1 VVDDAP
7 RIFGGRYEV
16 GELIGRGGMAEV
28 HIGHD
33 TRLGRT
39 VAIKILR
46 SDLARDPSF
55 QARFRREAQAA
66 ASLNH
71 PAIVAVYDTGEDV
84 SVEPSGAVAHVP
96 FIVMEYVEGH
106 TVRDILRDGAA
117 VPIEEAIEITSG
129 VLSALEYSHH
139 AGIVHRD
146 IKPANVMLTPTGAVK
161 VMDFGIARAM
171 ADAAGTMTQTQAVIG
186 TAQYLS
192 PEQARGEQVDTR
204 SDLYST
210 GCLLFELL
218 TGRPPF
224 IGDSP
229 VAVAYQHARETAQPP
244 STFASDVP
252 ESLDRITM
260 KALAKD
266 REQRYA
272 TAADFRSDLEVAQRG
287 GQISAPAVGFLG
299 AAAAG
304 AALGA
309 GAAGAANRFAE
320 SPAAATQVIGTGTA
334 PAQVAPPASAAGWAP
349 LGLDDGSRTTAGPG
363 TGGPYRRDNQES
375 QGRPWLIWL
384 FVAIAAAA
392 IIGIFLLLNRGDP
405 AGPTAPATVEVP
417 AVVGQTEEVARAAIE
432 GAELKFVRHQE
443 PSTDPKGQATRTSPE
458 EGIAVEVN
466 SEVEV
471 WISTGPDAIEVPGGL
486 KNFTQQQA
494 KDTLAAAGFDVGT
507 IVWLTKN
514 DPEVVQG
521 NVIDTDPVAGTPVS
535 PDDPITVYT
544 STGLVDLPSLLTMTQ
559 QAALDTLARFTP
571 VEDSADDD
579 PDRAQAQR
587 DRHERMAQD
596 ASSLISFLQRVGA
609 TLDGFVE
616 APTWLDLGARV
627 WDAIAEYHLGTPWWR
642 GDPAERQAHQRLREI
657 LLGELPALDDLAG
670 ALGAVAPRP
679 DVVVLQQVLA
689 RDLQTE
695 VVLGL
700 VEVEVAVPRL
710 TPALR

>member
-1 VVDDAP
+1 MVDDAP
-7 RIFGGRYEV
+7 RILGGRYEV

-244 STFASDVP
+244 SAFASDVP

-272 TAADFRSDLEVAQRG
+272 SAADFRSDLEAAQRG

-309 GAAGAANRFAE
+309 GAAAAANRFAE
-320 SPAAATQVIGTGTA
+320 SPAAATQVIGAGTA
-334 PAQVAPPASAAGWAP
+334 PAQVVPPAAAAGWAP

-363 TGGPYRRDNQES
+363 AGGPYRRDDADDRA
-375 QGRPWLIWL
+375 RPWLMWL
-384 FVAIAAAA
+384 LIAIAAAA
-392 IIGIFLLLNRGDP
+392 IIGIFLLLTKGDP
-405 AGPTAPATVEVP
+405 AGPAAPVTVEVP
-417 AVVGQTEEVARAAIE
+417 AVVGETEEDARTAIE
-432 GAELKFVRHQE
+432 DLDLKFVRHQE
-443 PSTDPKGQATRTSPE
+443 PSTEVPKDQVTRTSPE
-458 EGIAVEVN
+458 EGTPVEVG
-466 SEVEV
+466 SDVDV
-471 WISTGPDAIEVPGGL
+471 WISTGPDAIEMPGGL

-521 NVIDTDPVAGTPVS
+521 NVIDTDPVAGTLVLPG
-535 PDDPITVYT
+535 DPITVYT

-559 QAALDTLARFTP
+559 QAALDTLTP
-571 VEDSADDD
+571 LRLPSTITEEASDQPVGTVIRQTPGAGLVAQGTSVEIVVAVAPVIVQVAVPDVTGKSYSA
-579 PDRAQAQR
+579 AA
-587 DRHERMAQD
+587 A
-596 ASSLISFLQRVGA
+596 
-609 TLDGFVE
+609 
-616 APTWLDLGARV
+616 
-627 WDAIAEYHLGTPWWR
+627 
-642 GDPAERQAHQRLREI
+642 
-657 LLGELPALDDLAG
+657 
-670 ALGAVAPRP
+670 ALGAAN
-679 DVVVLQQVLA
+679 LN
-689 RDLQTE
+689 
-695 VVLGL
+695 
-700 VEVEVAVPRL
+700 AVPIEDIFDP
-710 TPALR
+710 TIPAGKVVKTDPAVGQMVDEGTSVTVYVSKGVGP

>member
-1 VVDDAP
+1 MVDDAP
-7 RIFGGRYEV
+7 RILGGRYEV
-16 GELIGRGGMAEV
+16 GELIGRGGIAEV

-106 TVRDILRDGAA
+106 TVRDILRDAAA

-244 STFASDVP
+244 STFAADVP

-272 TAADFRSDLEVAQRG
+272 SAADFRSDLEVAQRG
-287 GQISAPAVGFLG
+287 GQISAPALGFLG

-309 GAAGAANRFAE
+309 GAAAAANRFAE
-320 SPAAATQVIGTGTA
+320 SPTAATQVIGAGTA
-334 PAQVAPPASAAGWAP
+334 PAQVVPPAAAAGWAP

-363 TGGPYRRDNQES
+363 AGGPYRRDDADDRA
-375 QGRPWLIWL
+375 RPWLMWL
-384 FVAIAAAA
+384 LIAIAAAA
-392 IIGIFLLLNRGDP
+392 IIGIFLLLTKDP
-405 AGPTAPATVEVP
+405 AGPTAPVTVEVP
-417 AVVGQTEEVARAAIE
+417 AVVGQPEEDARTAIE
-432 GAELKFVRHQE
+432 DLDLKFVRHQE
-443 PSTDPKGQATRTSPE
+443 PSTEVPKDQVTRTSPE
-458 EGIAVEVN
+458 EGTPVEVR

-544 STGLVDLPSLLTMTQ
+544 STGLVELPSLLTMTQ
-559 QAALDTLARFTP
+559 QAALDTLAPLRLPSRITEEESDQP
-571 VEDSADDD
+571 VGTVIRQNPAAGLVAQGTSVEIVIAVAPAPEMVRI
-579 PDRAQAQR
+579 PDLKGETCKA
-587 DRHERMAQD
+587 
-596 ASSLISFLQRVGA
+596 
-609 TLDGFVE
+609 
-616 APTWLDLGARV
+616 
-627 WDAIAEYHLGTPWWR
+627 AIDKL
-642 GDPAERQAHQRLREI
+642 
-657 LLGELPALDDLAG
+657 G
-670 ALGAVAPRP
+670 ALGLNSTCEDAAGTPVPDAALDTAKVESSDPVSGT
-679 DVVVLQQVLA
+679 DVVVPGP
-689 RDLQTE
+689 
-695 VVLGL
+695 VVL
-700 VEVEVAVPRL
+700 VVKP
-710 TPALR
+710 

>member
-1 VVDDAP
+1 MVDDAP
-7 RIFGGRYEV
+7 RILGGRYEV

-106 TVRDILRDGAA
+106 TVRDILHDGAA
-117 VPIEEAIEITSG
+117 VPLEEAVEITSG

-244 STFASDVP
+244 SAFASDVP

-260 KALAKD
+260 KALVKD

-272 TAADFRSDLEVAQRG
+272 SAADFRSDLEAAERG
-287 GQISAPAVGFLG
+287 GQISAPAVGVLG
-299 AAAAG
+299 AGAAG
-304 AALGA
+304 AALGV
-309 GAAGAANRFAE
+309 AAAANRFAE
-320 SPAAATQVIGTGTA
+320 SPAAATQVISAGMA
-334 PAQVAPPASAAGWAP
+334 PAQVLPPAAAAGWAP
-349 LGLDDGSRTTAGPG
+349 LGLDDGSRTAAGPG
-363 TGGPYRRDNQES
+363 TGGPYRRDDDDDRA
-375 QGRPWLIWL
+375 RPWLIWL
-384 FVAIAAAA
+384 LIAIAAAA
-392 IIGIFLLLNRGDP
+392 IVGIFLLLTTGDPAGP
-405 AGPTAPATVEVP
+405 AGPTAPVTVEVP
-417 AVVGQTEEVARAAIE
+417 AVVGQPEEDARTAIE
-432 GAELKFVRHQE
+432 DLDLKFVRHQE
-443 PSTDPKGQATRTSPE
+443 PSTDFPKGQVTRTNPE
-458 EGIAVEVN
+458 AGTPVEARSDVD
-466 SEVEV
+466 V
-471 WISTGPDAIEVPGGL
+471 WISTGPDQIEVPGGL
-486 KNFTQQQA
+486 RNFTQQQA

-507 IVWLTKN
+507 LVWLTKN
-514 DPEVVQG
+514 DPEVAQG
-521 NVIDTDPVAGTPVS
+521 NVIDTDPVAGTLVS

-559 QAALDTLARFTP
+559 QAALDTLAPLRLPSRITEEESDQP
-571 VEDSADDD
+571 VGTVIRQNPAAGLVAQGTSVEIVVAVAPAPETVRV
-579 PDRAQAQR
+579 PDLKGETCKA
-587 DRHERMAQD
+587 
-596 ASSLISFLQRVGA
+596 
-609 TLDGFVE
+609 
-616 APTWLDLGARV
+616 
-627 WDAIAEYHLGTPWWR
+627 AIDKL
-642 GDPAERQAHQRLREI
+642 
-657 LLGELPALDDLAG
+657 G
-670 ALGAVAPRP
+670 ALGLNSTCEDAAGTPVPDAALDTAKVESSDPVSGT
-679 DVVVLQQVLA
+679 DVVVPGP
-689 RDLQTE
+689 
-695 VVLGL
+695 VVL
-700 VEVEVAVPRL
+700 VVKP
-710 TPALR
+710 

>member
-1 VVDDAP
+1 MVDDAP
-7 RIFGGRYEV
+7 RILGGRYEV

-272 TAADFRSDLEVAQRG
+272 SAADFRSDLEVAQRG
-287 GQISAPAVGFLG
+287 GQISAPAVGVL
-299 AAAAG
+299 G

-309 GAAGAANRFAE
+309 GAGAAANRFAE
-320 SPAAATQVIGTGTA
+320 SPAAATQVIGAGMA
-334 PAQVAPPASAAGWAP
+334 PAQVVPPAAAAGWAP
-349 LGLDDGSRTTAGPG
+349 LGLDDGSRTVAGPG
-363 TGGPYRRDNQES
+363 TGGPYRRDDDDRA
-375 QGRPWLIWL
+375 RPWLMWL
-384 FVAIAAAA
+384 LIAIAAAA
-392 IIGIFLLLNRGDP
+392 IIGIFLLLTNGDP
-405 AGPTAPATVEVP
+405 AGPTGPATVEVP
-417 AVVGQTEEVARAAIE
+417 AVVGETEEVARAAIE
-432 GAELKFVRHQE
+432 DADLKFVRHQE
-443 PSTDPKGQATRTSPE
+443 PSTDVPKGQATQTNPE
-458 EGIAVEVN
+458 EGTAVDVN
-466 SEVEV
+466 SEVDV
-471 WISTGPDAIEVPGGL
+471 WISTGPDQIEVPGGL

-494 KDTLAAAGFDVGT
+494 KDALAAAGFNVGT

-521 NVIDTDPVAGTPVS
+521 NVIDTDPVAGTLVS

-559 QAALDTLARFTP
+559 QAALDTLAPLRLPSMITEEASDQPEGTVIRQNPSAGLVAQGTSVEIVVAIPAAPEQVQVPDLFNLKEATAIERLAQYSLNSKVEYVETTEIPEGRVIDSTP
-571 VEDSADDD
+571 
-579 PDRAQAQR
+579 
-587 DRHERMAQD
+587 
-596 ASSLISFLQRVGA
+596 
-609 TLDGFVE
+609 
-616 APTWLDLGARV
+616 
-627 WDAIAEYHLGTPWWR
+627 
-642 GDPAERQAHQRLREI
+642 
-657 LLGELPALDDLAG
+657 LAG
-670 ALGAVAPRP
+670 TAVA
-679 DVVVLQQVLA
+679 VG
-689 RDLQTE
+689 TE
-695 VVLGL
+695 VTIR
-700 VEVEVAVPRL
+700 VAKAP
-710 TPALR
+710 PAP

>member
-1 VVDDAP
+1 MVDDAP
-7 RIFGGRYEV
+7 RILGGRYEV

-106 TVRDILRDGAA
+106 TVRDILRNGAA

-272 TAADFRSDLEVAQRG
+272 SAADFRSDLEVAQRG
-287 GQISAPAVGFLG
+287 GQISAPAVGVLG

-309 GAAGAANRFAE
+309 GAAAASTRFNE
-320 SPAAATQVIGTGTA
+320 SPAAATQVIGAGMA
-334 PAQVAPPASAAGWAP
+334 PAQVVPPAAPAGWAP
-349 LGLDDGSRTTAGPG
+349 LGLDDGRTAAGPG
-363 TGGPYRRDNQES
+363 TGGPYRRDDADDRA
-375 QGRPWLIWL
+375 RPWLMWL
-384 FVAIAAAA
+384 LIAIAAAA
-392 IIGIFLLLNRGDP
+392 IIGIFLLLQKGDP
-405 AGPTAPATVEVP
+405 AGPTGPATVEVP
-417 AVVGQTEEVARAAIE
+417 AVVGETEEVARAAIE
-432 GAELKFVRHQE
+432 DLDLKFVRHQE
-443 PSTDPKGQATRTSPE
+443 PSTDFPKGQATRTNPE
-458 EGIAVEVN
+458 EGTAVEVN

-494 KDTLAAAGFDVGT
+494 KDTLAAAGFNVGT
-507 IVWLTKN
+507 LVWLTKN
-514 DPEVVQG
+514 DPEVLQG
-521 NVIDTDPVAGTPVS
+521 NVIDTDPVAGTLVS
-535 PDDPITVYT
+535 PDDPLTVYT

-559 QAALDTLARFTP
+559 QAALDALTP
-571 VEDSADDD
+571 LRLPSTITNEVSDQPEGTVIRQSPGAGLVAQGTSVEIVVAVAPVIVQVAVPDVTGKSYSA
-579 PDRAQAQR
+579 AA
-587 DRHERMAQD
+587 A
-596 ASSLISFLQRVGA
+596 
-609 TLDGFVE
+609 
-616 APTWLDLGARV
+616 
-627 WDAIAEYHLGTPWWR
+627 
-642 GDPAERQAHQRLREI
+642 
-657 LLGELPALDDLAG
+657 
-670 ALGAVAPRP
+670 ALGAAN
-679 DVVVLQQVLA
+679 LN
-689 RDLQTE
+689 
-695 VVLGL
+695 
-700 VEVEVAVPRL
+700 AVPIEDIFDPTIPAGKVVKTDPAVGQMVDEGTSVTVYVSKGKDPA
-710 TPALR
+710 TP